1 MIMWT
6 VTAEQAT
13 TPAAAGCESSRG
25 CAADNAIAAALDY
38 FAAPKPGLGAHAIAA
53 TLLVGKTEVIAGPG
67 YDRCG
72 VYAAEATAAGLQTVR
87 GHLAAEAPADAT

>member
-1 MIMWT
+1 VIMWT

-25 CAADNAIAAALDY
+25 CAVDNAM
-38 FAAPKPGLGAHAIAA
+38 
-53 TLLVGKTEVIAGPG
+53 IAGPG